1 MEGGLSEI
9 RIPYMDPAINQLLR
23 TAPDESGVYTAHFN
37 QSEDFFV
44 LLKSHYTVPPFPIHH
59 DVRIVQPGDGY
70 LAPLSRLMKELTKL
84 IPALFHDLA
93 YFFDP
98 GDILHPAFFQLF
110 KMGEM
115 HYLYLL
121 KLDLSFRTHEHEMVT
136 KGTND
141 LTPEYRSRRLF
152 VEGSLVPV
160 HEVRKEGERI
170 VAFTVDHAISST
182 WIGEAGRGYLIQGIW
197 MDADLTKF
205 FSKLLL
211 PQGLRS
217 YPYYPFVCRYRTVC
231 HVVLHLSVEGRRE
244 HVPYLHKAFQFLQPE
259 MRNIEAALR
268 GSEFSEALP
277 TFQAIKERVPEY
289 WKELWTS
296 LKVTPYLNENDM
308 KEYKIEF

>member
-1 MEGGLSEI
+1 MEGGLGEI
-9 RIPYMDPAINQLLR
+9 RIPFMDPAINQLLR
-23 TAPDESGVYTAHFN
+23 AAPAEPGVYTTHFN

-44 LLKSHYTVPPFPIHH
+44 LLETPYTVPPLPIHH
-59 DVRIVQPGDGY
+59 DVRIPQPGEGY
-70 LAPLSRLMKELTKL
+70 LAPLSALLSQLTGL
-84 IPALFHDLA
+84 VPGLFHDLA

-98 GDILHPAFFQLF
+98 GDILHPTFFQLF

-121 KLDLSFRTHEHEMVT
+121 KLDLGFRTHEHEIVT
-136 KGTND
+136 RGTND
-141 LTPEYRSRRLF
+141 LTPAYTSRRLF
-152 VEGSLVPV
+152 IEGALVPV
-160 HEVRKEGERI
+160 QEVRKEGERI
-170 VAFTVDHAISST
+170 VAFSVNQTISNT

-211 PQGLRS
+211 PKGLRS

-231 HVVLHLSVEGRRE
+231 HVVVHLSPEGRRE
-244 HVPYLHKAFQFLQPE
+244 QVPYLHKAFQFLQPE

-277 TFQAIKERVPEY
+277 TFQAIKQRVPDY
-289 WKELWTS
+289 WKDLWSS
-296 LKVTPYLNENDM
+296 LRVTPYLNENDM